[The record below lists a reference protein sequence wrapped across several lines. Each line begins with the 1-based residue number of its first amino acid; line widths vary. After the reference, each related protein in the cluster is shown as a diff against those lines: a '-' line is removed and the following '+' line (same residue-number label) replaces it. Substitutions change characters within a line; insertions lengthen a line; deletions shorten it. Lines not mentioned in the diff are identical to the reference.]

1 MTTVSRSK
9 LLWDPWDVFDTANVE
24 ALEQLPWST
33 AEYEKISAQQSY
45 LREVP
50 IIPASYAVTRHINN
64 AFRMVVNDA
73 GNPRYTLMSYNDQIK
88 SEIVRKYQELSSIK
102 K

>member
-1 MTTVSRSK
+1 MGPMGR
-9 LLWDPWDVFDTANVE
+9 FDTANVE

-33 AEYEKISAQQSY
+33 AEYESY

-88 SEIVRKYQELSSIK
+88 SEIVRKYQELSSVK

>member
-1 MTTVSRSK
+1 MGPMGR
-9 LLWDPWDVFDTANVE
+9 FDTANVE

-33 AEYEKISAQQSY
+33 AEYEKISAQQNY

-88 SEIVRKYQELSSIK
+88 SEIVRKYQELSSVK
-102 K
+102 NDLEKR

>member
-1 MTTVSRSK
+1 M
-9 LLWDPWDVFDTANVE
+9 
-24 ALEQLPWST
+24 
-33 AEYEKISAQQSY
+33 
-45 LREVP
+45 EVL
-50 IIPASYAVTRHINN
+50 IIPSSFAVTRHINN

-88 SEIVRKYQELSSIK
+88 AEIVRKYQELSSIK

>member
-1 MTTVSRSK
+1 MNSS
-9 LLWDPWDVFDTANVE
+9 
-24 ALEQLPWST
+24 WST
-33 AEYEKISAQQSY
+33 AEYEKISSQQSY

-88 SEIVRKYQELSSIK
+88 SEIVRKYQELSSVK
-102 K
+102 NDLEKR

>member
-1 MTTVSRSK
+1 MGPMGR
-9 LLWDPWDVFDTANVE
+9 FDTANVE

-33 AEYEKISAQQSY
+33 AEYEKISSQQSY

-88 SEIVRKYQELSSIK
+88 SEIVRKYQELSSVK
-102 K
+102 KCLEKR